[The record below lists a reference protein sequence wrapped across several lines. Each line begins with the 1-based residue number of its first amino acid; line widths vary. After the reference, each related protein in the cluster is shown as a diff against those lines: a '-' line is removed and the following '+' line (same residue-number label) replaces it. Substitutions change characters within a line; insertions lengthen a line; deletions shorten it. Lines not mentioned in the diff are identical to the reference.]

1 MRCLKNSSPAS
12 CLTRSWGRAKRLTAA
27 LLAALALAA
36 PAFAQEEKKAGEDGA
51 LEEIEKIIVYGDLQQ
66 ITQSIWELLEI
77 SPEDDPVC
85 QDGWYLHPKGFAFQ
99 IPDGMTLLENYRG
112 TTVMLVDK
120 ADGDAVFSTSI
131 SVAMA
136 GEDKELDK
144 LTREKVEAAYGA
156 EFDDF
161 SLVYCRR
168 KPMFGQE
175 EVVNICFLAGQS
187 PRLLF
192 EQRMLNHGGHSF
204 VVTMTAE
211 YDNRKLP
218 EAWAQYDA
226 FCGSL
231 SFFTQE
237 TEEEP

>member
-1 MRCLKNSSPAS
+1 MFEEFLAAS

-27 LLAALALAA
+27 LLAALRWRPRLC
-36 PAFAQEEKKAGEDGA
+36 AGGKEGREDGA

-120 ADGDAVFSTSI
+120 ADEDAVFSTSI
-131 SVAMA
+131 SVVMA

-144 LTREKVEAAYGA
+144 LTRKRWRLRMERSLTIFRSSTAGA
-156 EFDDF
+156 SRCSDRKRWSISASWQDSRLAFF
-161 SLVYCRR
+161 LNSACSITRPQLRR
-168 KPMFGQE
+168 YHDGR
-175 EVVNICFLAGQS
+175 V
-187 PRLLF
+187 
-192 EQRMLNHGGHSF
+192 
-204 VVTMTAE
+204 
-211 YDNRKLP
+211 
-218 EAWAQYDA
+218 
-226 FCGSL
+226 
-231 SFFTQE
+231 
-237 TEEEP
+237 

>member
-1 MRCLKNSSPAS
+1 
-12 CLTRSWGRAKRLTAA
+12 
-27 LLAALALAA
+27 
-36 PAFAQEEKKAGEDGA
+36 
-51 LEEIEKIIVYGDLQQ
+51 KIIVYADLQQ
-66 ITQSIWELLEI
+66 ITQSIWELLES

-85 QDGWYLHPKGFAFQ
+85 QDGWYLHPKGLDFQ
-99 IPDGMTLLENYRG
+99 IPDGMPPRENYRG
-112 TTVMLVDK
+112 STVMLVDR
-120 ADGDAVFSTSI
+120 ADDDAVFSTSI
-131 SVAMA
+131 SVVMA

-204 VVTMTAE
+204 V
-211 YDNRKLP
+211 
-218 EAWAQYDA
+218 
-226 FCGSL
+226 
-231 SFFTQE
+231 
-237 TEEEP
+237 

>member
-1 MRCLKNSSPAS
+1 
-12 CLTRSWGRAKRLTAA
+12 
-27 LLAALALAA
+27 
-36 PAFAQEEKKAGEDGA
+36 
-51 LEEIEKIIVYGDLQQ
+51 
-66 ITQSIWELLEI
+66 
-77 SPEDDPVC
+77 
-85 QDGWYLHPKGFAFQ
+85 
-99 IPDGMTLLENYRG
+99 
-112 TTVMLVDK
+112 
-120 ADGDAVFSTSI
+120 
-131 SVAMA
+131 MA